1 MTSPTAVPAGT
12 SLVPPPTSSPL
23 PALPATP
30 SGEVSSGTTLAALTA
45 AVVAATGVH
54 ARPGAPGARQA
65 TVDAL
70 KDHLVAL
77 QMPGSLEVVD
87 DVLRQLDSGAL
98 SPTAAMERVL
108 AAQVALRRQRR
119 LTAAIHAA
127 RLPAL
132 KTVDAFD
139 FAFQPSI
146 DRGQVLNLHELGFVA
161 RKENVLLLG
170 PAGVGGV
177 GKTHLALS
185 LLVTAAQHGRRVYY
199 TTLADLV
206 LSLVEAERLGRLRE
220 RLASLK
226 APAVLLVDEIG
237 YLPVTPGG
245 ANLFFQLVNARYER
259 ASTILTS
266 NKSFKDWGTVF
277 GDAVVAAALLDRLLH
292 HCHIVNIKGNSYRLR
307 HYPGLALPDD
317 PPPAPR
323 RGRPRKSPPQEV
335 LERHVD

>member
-1 MTSPTAVPAGT
+1 MTSLPSLPSPT
-12 SLVPPPTSSPL
+12 LPPPASTVPVL
-23 PALPATP
+23 PSHP

-45 AVVAATGVH
+45 AVVADTGIH
-54 ARPGAPGARQA
+54 ARAGMPAAPQA

-70 KDHLVAL
+70 KDHLVSL

-87 DVLRQLDSGAL
+87 EVLSQLDSGAL
-98 SPTAAMERVL
+98 SPTAALERVL

-132 KTVDAFD
+132 KTLDTFD

-146 DRGQVLNLHELGFVA
+146 DRGQVLNLHELGFVT
-161 RKENVLLLG
+161 RKENVILLG
-170 PAGVGGV
+170 PAGVG
-177 GKTHLALS
+177 KTHIALS

-220 RLASLK
+220 RLALLK

-266 NKSFKDWGTVF
+266 NKSFKDWGSIF

-307 HYPGLALPDD
+307 HYPGLALPDE
-317 PPPAPR
+317 PPPPPR
-323 RGRPRKSPPQEV
+323 RGRPRKAPPQEV
-335 LERHVD
+335 PERHLG

>member
-1 MTSPTAVPAGT
+1 MTSSTLP
-12 SLVPPPTSSPL
+12 VPPPN
-23 PALPATP
+23 P

-45 AVVAATGVH
+45 AVAAETGVQ
-54 ARPGAPGARQA
+54 ARPGTPGAPQA

-98 SPTAAMERVL
+98 SPTAALERVL

-132 KTVDAFD
+132 KTLDTFD

-161 RKENVLLLG
+161 RKENVILLG
-170 PAGVGGV
+170 PAGV

-220 RLASLK
+220 RLALLK

-259 ASTILTS
+259 ASTLLTS
-266 NKSFKDWGTVF
+266 NKSFKDWGAVF

-323 RGRPRKSPPQEV
+323 RGRPRKSPLLTPQEV
-335 LERHVD
+335 PERHLG

>member
-1 MTSPTAVPAGT
+1 M
-12 SLVPPPTSSPL
+12 
-23 PALPATP
+23 
-30 SGEVSSGTTLAALTA
+30 GEVATGTTLAALTA
-45 AVVAATGVH
+45 AAAHTGFH
-54 ARPGAPGARQA
+54 GSFGRSGAPHALHAPQ
-65 TVDAL
+65 TTIDAL
-70 KDHLVAL
+70 KDHLVSL

-87 DVLRQLDSGAL
+87 DVLRQLDGGTL
-98 SPTAAMERVL
+98 SPTAAMERLL
-108 AAQVALRRQRR
+108 AAQVVLRRQRR

-132 KTVDAFD
+132 KTLDMFD

-146 DRGQVLNLHELGFVA
+146 DRGQILNLHELGFVT
-161 RKENVLLLG
+161 RKENVILLG
-170 PAGVGGV
+170 PAGV

-185 LLVTAAQHGRRVYY
+185 LLVAAAQHGRRVYY

-220 RLASLK
+220 RLAVLK

-237 YLPVTPGG
+237 YLPVTSGG
-245 ANLFFQLVNARYER
+245 ANLFFQLVNARYEK

-266 NKSFKDWGTVF
+266 NKSFKDWGSVF

-292 HCHIVNIKGNSYRLR
+292 HCHIVNIKGNSFRLR

-317 PPPAPR
+317 QPPAPR
-323 RGRPRKSPPQEV
+323 RGRPRKSPPPEV
-335 LERHVD
+335 IERHLG